1 MNKGQTN
8 YQSIRTATP
17 TPSPPPTNMH
27 QPQHL
32 LNENNIAPAPAEA
45 ADPAHPSRQLF
56 YRQADRIPDLSLDS
70 RNNSRLFGATSSESS
85 VGGSDVAQS
94 QSEQHQAEIA
104 IPTAS
109 GLPSPEQLHADYSYR
124 LHRAHVRAGHRN
136 IVVGGTHGRYR
147 DFNGTLIEVPEEVF
161 AVRKSALA
169 VFYPLT
175 FCWLILTIG
184 FSVAAGLG
192 AARWTNKL
200 SSLPYWAIFLPIWIS
215 HGGIFIMHT
224 LSAMALSKFIHEAN
238 ENRQRPDSTDHL
250 DRVEYLSLLQRSI
263 KFGAKTGVLC
273 FIVFI
278 FEVLL
283 YIRLV
288 NSSTITLAEVFI
300 PLWILTIIY
309 IANGIVCKSQH
320 LLQWLVWVLFFAV
333 MLLWVIRVDY
343 QLTGLVPASFII
355 ALIIAILVIVTGV
368 LIYVVYGHQ
377 IGYFQL
383 TDSQL
388 TAGVLYSM
396 SSMLAIVVVAIMG
409 GALHL
414 PEIIQLDLFMI
425 TIFLAPVVVLL
436 AGLGAYSVTR
446 DEFDRLLKFGGQS
459 SNTPMK
465 LRLETN
471 GWNSVVGNGVA
482 QIPMFGDVRY
492 KPLDADMKE
501 MLSVDLFWLCC
512 CSHFY
517 STEEEDEINYF
528 GRPIVGYQSPTSTTP
543 MSATTQ
549 WGGTEEAII

>member
-17 TPSPPPTNMH
+17 SPPPTIMH
-27 QPQHL
+27 QPQHHL
-32 LNENNIAPAPAEA
+32 LNEDVAPAPAEA

-94 QSEQHQAEIA
+94 QSEQQHAETA

-161 AVRKSALA
+161 AVRKAALT

-175 FCWLILTIG
+175 FCWLILTVG
-184 FSVAAGLG
+184 FSIAAGLG

-215 HGGIFIMHT
+215 HGGILIMHIQ
-224 LSAMALSKFIHEAN
+224 SALALSKFIHEAN

-263 KFGAKTGVLC
+263 KFGVKTGVLC
-273 FIVFI
+273 FVVFI

-283 YIRLV
+283 YIRLC
-288 NSSTITLAEVFI
+288 NSTSITLAEVYI

-320 LLQWLVWVLFFAV
+320 LLQSLVWILLFAV
-333 MLLWVIRVDY
+333 MLLSVIRVDY
-343 QLTGLVPASFII
+343 QLTGVAPTSFII

-388 TAGVLYSM
+388 TAGVLYSI

-425 TIFLAPVVVLL
+425 TIFLAPFVVAL

-446 DEFDRLLKFGGQS
+446 DEFDRLLRYGGQS

-465 LRLETN
+465 LRLEAN

-482 QIPMFGDVRY
+482 LIPMFGDVRY
-492 KPLDADMKE
+492 KPLDSDMKE

-517 STEEEDEINYF
+517 SAEEEDEVNPYF
-528 GRPIVGYQSPTSTTP
+528 GRPIVGYQSPTSNTP

>member
-1 MNKGQTN
+1 MHWPAKWCSQPRRRRLMNKGQTN

-175 FCWLILTIG
+175 FCWVSFFMMLSSILFAHVMCLIKKIYDTQLRRLTVIVQLILTIG

-343 QLTGLVPASFII
+343 QLTGIVPASFII

-482 QIPMFGDVRY
+482 QIPMFGDVR
-492 KPLDADMKE
+492 
-501 MLSVDLFWLCC
+501 
-512 CSHFY
+512 
-517 STEEEDEINYF
+517 
-528 GRPIVGYQSPTSTTP
+528 
-543 MSATTQ
+543 
-549 WGGTEEAII
+549 